1 MGKVLKKKHLQKK
14 QNIKDLVAEENTNLN
29 WEDSASVCFGC
40 SKRITDPYI
49 LRVYPDL
56 EWHATCLRCVD
67 CNQYLDESCTC
78 FLREGKTYCK
88 TDYFKK
94 FSVRCAQ
101 CQAGLLSSDMVL
113 RAGGLIYHQ
122 QCFRCVV
129 CNRQLLPG
137 DECRL
142 RFDGPYCTED
152 GCLLDHSLIQEDP
165 LGSISNNSSLYLSG
179 QLMVACQPALRAS
192 KHSDKITRVRT
203 VLNEQQLLT
212 LRTCYAANPRPD
224 ALMKQ
229 QLIEMTGL
237 SSRVIR
243 VWFQNKRCKDK
254 KKSILQKRT
263 DQHGRNKADIQGLV
277 GTLMVATSPRQQKV
291 DFQCSPVEVQRYRP
305 PWEDLS
311 DFTLQKKS
319 AFFVPRQ
326 VFLEEDAIPF
336 AVVVRSH
343 LLILN
348 CLTCQTVKNLNHQ
361 TSDFVGLQLYIN
373 TSLENQ
379 LNGFEI

>member
-1 MGKVLKKKHLQKK
+1 MGDPSKR
-14 QNIKDLVAEENTNLN
+14 
-29 WEDSASVCFGC
+29 EDSAAVCFGC
-40 SKRITDPYI
+40 SKQITDPYI

-56 EWHATCLRCVD
+56 EWHAGCLKCVD

-101 CQAGLLSSDMVL
+101 CQTGLLSSDLVL
-113 RAGGLIYHQ
+113 RARGLIYHQ
-122 QCFRCVV
+122 QCFCCVA
-129 CNRQLLPG
+129 CNRRLLPG

-142 RFDGPYCTED
+142 RLDGPYCIED
-152 GCLLDHSLIQEDP
+152 GWLPDPSLTQEDP
-165 LGSISNNSSLYLSG
+165 LSSMSDNGSSYLSEKFK
-179 QLMVACQPALRAS
+179 ACQSTLRAP

-237 SSRVIR
+237 NSRVIR

-254 KKSILQKRT
+254 KKSILQKHT
-263 DQHGRNKADIQGLV
+263 DQCNRNKADIQGLV
-277 GTLMVATSPRQQKV
+277 GTLMIATSPLLQKV
-291 DFQCSPVEVQRYRP
+291 DLQCSPVEVQRYQP

-311 DFTLQKKS
+311 FTLQTGFS
-319 AFFVPRQ
+319 GG
-326 VFLEEDAIPF
+326 
-336 AVVVRSH
+336 RSH
-343 LLILN
+343 SVCSSSEVSSLSSQL
-348 CLTCQTVKNLNHQ
+348 
-361 TSDFVGLQLYIN
+361 SDIPNSEESQPSDL
-373 TSLENQ
+373 
-379 LNGFEI
+379 

>member
-1 MGKVLKKKHLQKK
+1 MG
-14 QNIKDLVAEENTNLN
+14 DLGNPSKRQG
-29 WEDSASVCFGC
+29 SASVCFGC
-40 SKRITDPYI
+40 NKHITDPYI

-56 EWHATCLRCVD
+56 EWHATCLKCVE

-78 FLREGKTYCK
+78 FLREGKTYCR

-101 CQAGLLSSDMVL
+101 CQVGLVSSDLVL
-113 RAGGLIYHQ
+113 RARGLTYHQ
-122 QCFRCVV
+122 QCFRCVA

-142 RFDGPYCTED
+142 RFDGPYCVED
-152 GCLLDHSLIQEDP
+152 GWLLDPSLIQGNP
-165 LGSISNNSSLYLSG
+165 LSSVTDTGSLCLSEK
-179 QLMVACQPALRAS
+179 VKACQPALRAL

-254 KKSILQKRT
+254 KKSIMQKRT
-263 DQHGRNKADIQGLV
+263 DQCNRNKADIQGSI
-277 GTLMVATSPRQQKV
+277 GTLMIATSPLPQKV

-311 DFTLQKKS
+311 DFTQQTS
-319 AFFVPRQ
+319 FPGG
-326 VFLEEDAIPF
+326 
-336 AVVVRSH
+336 RSH
-343 LLILN
+343 SICSSSEASSLSSQL
-348 CLTCQTVKNLNHQ
+348 
-361 TSDFVGLQLYIN
+361 SDMPNSEESQPSDL
-373 TSLENQ
+373 
-379 LNGFEI
+379 